1 MKKSKRCLLVVIC
14 IAFVTISN
22 AQHRRYVIKN
32 GFALGGGL
40 TQFNIITDNFE
51 TKKGSGWLI
60 SASATGDLP
69 NKWYNVSYGMQLS
82 ENNIEI
88 AGSEL
93 NTEVLTDKYV
103 EYKMFA
109 AQLSFM
115 FHLKAIPNLLTLD
128 VGPMLQY
135 NGKLEAQSS
144 NADNQFIYLDDE
156 INLLAKDLEDISQFN
171 VNGVLGAT
179 LGFGS
184 FKLRAQYIYGFT
196 NMLNK
201 LNDENGSEIGP
212 HSGDYEFKG
221 NMSMLTFAL
230 LITF

>member
-1 MKKSKRCLLVVIC
+1 MKKSKHLLLVVIC

-22 AQHRRYVIKN
+22 AQHRRYIIKN

-40 TQFNIITDNFE
+40 TQFDIITDNFE
-51 TKKGSGWLI
+51 TKKGNGWLI

-93 NTEVLTDKYV
+93 DAGVSTDKYI

-115 FHLKAIPNLLTLD
+115 FHVKAIPNLLTLD
-128 VGPMLQY
+128 IGPMLQY

-144 NADNQFIYLDDE
+144 NVDNQLIILDNDVS
-156 INLLAKDLEDISQFN
+156 ILAKDLEDISQFN
-171 VNGVLGAT
+171 VNGVVGTT

-201 LNDENGSEIGP
+201 LNDSSSEIAP
-212 HSGDYEFKG
+212 HSRDSDFKG
-221 NMSMLTFAL
+221 NLSMLTFEL